1 MRPKMERKEILLAPI
16 RRDGVG
22 IEIGPSYDPVAAKRD
37 GYKVE
42 IIDYADRA
50 GLVDKYKSHA
60 IDTSVI
66 EEVDYVWG
74 GQSYAE
80 LTGHSGHYDWVIASH
95 MIEHAPDL
103 VRFLKN
109 CAEILNDDGVLS
121 LAVPDKRYCFDRFRP
136 NSSLSQVI
144 DEHLLGRSISSPG
157 KVADFFLN
165 TVRHGDKVSW
175 SEEIAKDTEFPHIA
189 FIHEDGR
196 ALSEMQKVLSDETY
210 VDVHAWCFTPSSFR
224 LMVQDLYDL
233 GLQPLREV
241 GFVPTQGCEFFVT
254 LSRNGD
260 GPRFDRLDMLKRI
273 EVELSQFSGVGVW

>member
-1 MRPKMERKEILLAPI
+1 MGMERKEILRAPI
-16 RRDGVG
+16 LKEGMG
-22 IEIGPSYDPVAAKRD
+22 LEIGPSYDPVAAKRD
-37 GYKVE
+37 GYRVE
-42 IIDYADRA
+42 IIDYTDRA
-50 GLVDKYKSHA
+50 GLVEKYKTQA

-66 EEVDYVWG
+66 EDVDYVWC

-80 LTGHSGHYDWVIASH
+80 LTGRTGHYNWVIASH

-109 CAEILNDDGVLS
+109 CAEVLHDDGVLS

-136 NSSLSQVI
+136 NSSISQVI

-165 TVRHGDKVSW
+165 TVRLGDRVSW
-175 SEEIAKDTEFPHIA
+175 SKEIAGDTALSNFA
-189 FIHEDGR
+189 FIHGDGL
-196 ALSEMQKVLSDETY
+196 ALSEMQKVMSDRTY
-210 VDVHAWCFTPSSFR
+210 VDVHSWCFTPSSFR
-224 LMVQDLYDL
+224 LMIQDLYDL

-241 GFVPTQGCEFFVT
+241 AFVPTHGCEFFVT
-254 LSRNGD
+254 LSKRGG

-273 EVELSQFSGVGVW
+273 EVELSQFSGVGVC